1 MDKAN
6 NNGKHN
12 NNNNHRDRAIC
23 WPYTNRSATHIWP
36 KQVDV
41 CARGMAK
48 SKKRVGKTRY
58 GGMVN
63 GNGISKESATNS
75 N

>member
-1 MDKAN
+1 MYEWIRPTTTT
-6 NNGKHN
+6 
-12 NNNNHRDRAIC
+12 RDRAIC

-48 SKKRVGKTRY
+48 SKKELGKR
-58 GGMVN
+58 GM
-63 GNGISKESATNS
+63 GEW
-75 N
+75 